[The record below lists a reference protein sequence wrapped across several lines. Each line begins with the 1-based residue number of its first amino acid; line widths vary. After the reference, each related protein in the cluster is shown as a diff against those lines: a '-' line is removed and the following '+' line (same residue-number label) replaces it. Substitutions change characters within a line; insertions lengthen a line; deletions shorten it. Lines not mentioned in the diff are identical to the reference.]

1 MKYDDIV
8 WCIKDF
14 YRPFDHPDPLL
25 NYPKHAFYKG
35 LGYKIFAINQERSNH
50 YLKKHFK
57 KIEIDKMVE
66 SEIELLKIGLS
77 KLEEKYI
84 KEVRKEKLDKIK
96 KC

>member
-35 LGYKIFAINQERSNH
+35 LGYNLWQ
-50 YLKKHFK
+50 
-57 KIEIDKMVE
+57 
-66 SEIELLKIGLS
+66 
-77 KLEEKYI
+77 
-84 KEVRKEKLDKIK
+84 
-96 KC
+96 